1 MSIKELAV
9 LSLLLLAGC
18 GTVPERRLE
27 PVERVLKTDGTT
39 TMLFHSSLYYPTELS
54 LRFDGYLIGIEKS
67 PRDVI
72 SSPCEVNVMPILAA
86 KLTEEAAKKKIV
98 DSKLL
103 YISHIIENKSE
114 RGGID
119 NCTIY
124 NAYNQVGHSSIKQLT
139 PPCSE
144 ALSAPIPVKSAF
156 KNSWR
161 ALDQLESAMRQ
172 RMRQRIANGKYT
184 DIVVITM
191 GWNTVQEE
199 AIRNFNSIV
208 TNLKASAGPNFN
220 PLVLGV
226 TWPSQWESDW
236 FNPIYKFFSFPVK
249 SADADELGLTW
260 LGVLLHKTI
269 PGIQSNLPVTVIGH
283 SFGSRASSVA
293 ACIGPAIYENS
304 GKAELAKID
313 NLVNLQGAFLS
324 SRLFGEK
331 DQKDRGMYY
340 PNGCKNVTNIV
351 LTSSVHDTAMNSA
364 IWGIYAGDERSY
376 KRHCTQDASINCV
389 HADAQGN
396 ICYITKQPTSNITYV
411 NANELIR
418 ENAYL
423 SGGGA
428 HSDIYRKEHGVLIN
442 KLIPGLGAK

>member
-1 MSIKELAV
+1 MCIKQLGILLA
-9 LSLLLLAGC
+9 LLLAGC

-67 PRDVI
+67 PREAI
-72 SSPCEVNVMPILAA
+72 STAGEVNVMAIPSAGLSEKSA
-86 KLTEEAAKKKIV
+86 KDKLL

-103 YISHIIENKSE
+103 YISHIIENKSD

-124 NAYNQVGHSSIKQLT
+124 NAYNQIGHSSIKQLT
-139 PPCSE
+139 PPCPQ
-144 ALSAPIPVKSAF
+144 ALSAPIPAVSAF
-156 KNSWR
+156 SHSWR
-161 ALDQLESAMRQ
+161 ALDQLEST
-172 RMRQRIANGKYT
+172 MRQRITNGKYS

-199 AIRNFNSIV
+199 AVRNFNSIV
-208 TNLKASAGPNFN
+208 TNLKASSGPHFN
-220 PLVLGV
+220 PIVLGV
-226 TWPSQWESDW
+226 TWPSEWDSDW
-236 FNPIYKFFSFPVK
+236 FNPIYKFFSFPGK

-269 PGIQSNLPVTVIGH
+269 PSIRSNLPVTVIGH

-293 ACIGPAIYENS
+293 ACIGPALYEGNN
-304 GKAELAKID
+304 KTVLAKID

-324 SRLFGEK
+324 KRLFGEK
-331 DQKDRGMYY
+331 DKGMHY
-340 PNGCKNVTNIV
+340 PNGCKNVGNIA

-364 IWGIYAGDERSY
+364 FWGIYAGDERSY
-376 KRHCTQDASINCV
+376 KSHCTKEVSINCV
-389 HADAQGN
+389 QADSQGN
-396 ICYITKQPTSNITYV
+396 IRYISKQPTSNITYV
-411 NANELIR
+411 DANELIR

-442 KLIPGLGAK
+442 RLIPRLGVK